1 MFRMDPK
8 YIVAGEIVKT
18 TRMYAMSVSPLSP
31 EVLERISPGL
41 FGQESKYDEKPA
53 RSKKEFESGSERRF
67 KTDRKRKPELKL
79 KRLRDFTNNI
89 KIAGEVFEI
98 ISVKGRKTAILPWE
112 KLRAILDKLPG
123 ETMYKGL
130 KGTIVVNDQYSL
142 LSGEK
147 LNLILGLAPVL
158 DIERAFSRN
167 LPGKKHY
174 SIDDDLASLPE
185 HLNSLVMPVIWKK
198 GAKEL
203 GFLTLLSDGTGNY
216 RFRSS
221 RGFHT
226 SLNES
231 LASLESL
238 VDELDD
244 ADIEIKR
251 AVNQCYRRLS
261 NLLG

>member
-1 MFRMDPK
+1 MDPK

-41 FGQESKYDEKPA
+41 FGPESLREERA
-53 RSKKEFESGSERRF
+53 VTRSKTEFEPGSERHF
-67 KTDRKRKPELKL
+67 KTDRRHKQEPKL
-79 KRLRDFTNNI
+79 KRLRDFTSNI

-98 ISVKGRKTAILPWE
+98 KNVKGRKTAILPWE
-112 KLRAILDKLPG
+112 KLRTILDKIPG

-130 KGTIVVNDQYSL
+130 KGTVVVNDQYSL

-158 DIERAFSRN
+158 DIEKAFSRN

-174 SIDDDLASLPE
+174 SIHDDLASLPE

-203 GFLTLLSDGTGNY
+203 GFLTLLSDGAGNY

-238 VDELDD
+238 VDELGDD